1 MKKEYYKDYYH
12 AERNHWFFLAR
23 NKIIM
28 DYIRQLLADRDSDAP
43 LRILNVGVATGYTSV
58 LLKEF
63 GEITSIEYEE
73 SCYDFVKENVED
85 IGLQL
90 GSILELPFDDNSF
103 DLVCAF
109 DVVEHV
115 KEDQLAV
122 SELKRVC
129 KNQAHVVITVPAFM
143 SLWSNHDVINHHI
156 KRYRNTEILDLFNDS
171 SNILYSGYFNF
182 WLFPPVWFFRKINN
196 LFSVTDKTHAE
207 DEVSSDLTV
216 MSKPGLASKMI
227 YRLFASESG
236 RVLRGKTFPFGV
248 SILTSWQKAAS

>member
-1 MKKEYYKDYYH
+1 VKKEYYKDYYH

-28 DYIRQLLADRDSDAP
+28 DYIRKLLNERDNKLP
-43 LRILNVGVATGYTSV
+43 LKILNVGVATGYTSV

-63 GEITSIEYEE
+63 GDITSIEYEE
-73 SCYDFVKENVED
+73 SCYDFVKDNVED

-90 GSILELPFDDNSF
+90 GSILDLPFDDKSF

-115 KEDQLAV
+115 TEDELAV

-129 KNQAHVVITVPAFM
+129 KDEAHVVVTVPAFM
-143 SLWSNHDVINHHI
+143 SLWSNHDVINHHV
-156 KRYRNTEILDLFNDS
+156 KRYRNTEMVALFNDS
-171 SNILYSGYFNF
+171 DNIQYSGYFNF
-182 WLFPPVWFFRKINN
+182 WLFPPVWFFRKLNN

-216 MSKPGLASKMI
+216 MAKPGLASKII
-227 YRLFASESG
+227 YKLFASESG
-236 RVLRGKTFPFGV
+236 RVVRGKSFPFGV
-248 SILTSWQKAAS
+248 SILTSWRKSTL

>member
-12 AERNHWFFLAR
+12 AERNHWFFRAR

-28 DYIRQLLADRDSDAP
+28 DYIRQLLADRMDDTP
-43 LRILNVGVATGYTSV
+43 LKILNVGVATGFTSV

-90 GSILELPFDDNSF
+90 GSILELAFEDKSY

-115 KEDQLAV
+115 VEDELAV

-129 KNQAHVVITVPAFM
+129 KDDSHVVITVPAFM

-156 KRYRNTEILDLFNDS
+156 KRYKNSEILGLFNDAP
-171 SNILYSGYFNF
+171 NIQFSGYFNF
-182 WLFPPVWFFRKINN
+182 WLFPPVWFFRKLNN

-207 DEVSSDLTV
+207 DKVSSDLTM
-216 MSKPGLASKMI
+216 MSKPGMMSHLI
-227 YRLFASESG
+227 YKLFASESG
-236 RVLRGKTFPFGV
+236 RVLKGKSYLFGV
-248 SILTSWQKAAS
+248 SILTSWKKGA

>member
-1 MKKEYYKDYYH
+1 VKKEFYKDYYH
-12 AERNHWFFLAR
+12 HERNHWFFRAR

-28 DYIRQLLADRDSDAP
+28 DYIRQLTNEQRQKGSFKV
-43 LRILNVGVATGYTSV
+43 LNVGVATGYTSV

-63 GEITSIEYEE
+63 GDITSIEYEE
-73 SCYDFVKENVED
+73 SCYDFVKEKVED

-90 GSILELPFDDNSF
+90 GSILELPFEDNSF

-115 KEDQLAV
+115 EEDHLAV

-129 KNQAHVVITVPAFM
+129 KNEAFVVITVPAFM

-156 KRYRNTEILDLFNDS
+156 KRYRKAEILELFEDEP
-171 SNILYSGYFNF
+171 NIQHSTYFNF
-182 WLFPPVWFFRKINN
+182 WLFPLVWTFRKLNN
-196 LFSVTDKTHAE
+196 LLSVTDKTQTE

-216 MSKPGLASKMI
+216 MSKEGFASNMI
-227 YRLFASESG
+227 YKLFASESR
-236 RVLRGKTFPFGV
+236 RVLKGKTYPFGV
-248 SILTSWQKAAS
+248 SILTSWKKQA

>member
-1 MKKEYYKDYYH
+1 VKKEYYKDYYH

-28 DYIRQLLADRDSDAP
+28 DYIRQLLGERKDGKP
-43 LRILNVGVATGYTSV
+43 LKILNVGVATGYTSV

-73 SCYDFVKENVED
+73 SAYEFVMEHVED

-90 GSILELPFDDNSF
+90 GTILDLPFDDGSF

-115 KEDQLAV
+115 IEDELAV

-129 KNQAHVVITVPAFM
+129 KNDSHVVITVPAFM

-156 KRYRNTEILDLFNDS
+156 KRYRHAEILNLFNDP
-171 SNILYSGYFNF
+171 SNIQYSGYFNF
-182 WLFPPVWFFRKINN
+182 WLFPPVWFFRKLNN
-196 LFSVTDKTHAE
+196 LFSVTDKTHDE

-216 MSKPGLASKMI
+216 MSKPGLASKLI
-227 YRLFASESG
+227 FKIFASESG
-236 RVLRGKTFPFGV
+236 RVLKGKSFPFGV
-248 SILTSWQKAAS
+248 SILTSWKKAV

>member
-1 MKKEYYKDYYH
+1 
-12 AERNHWFFLAR
+12 
-23 NKIIM
+23 M
-28 DYIRQLLADRDSDAP
+28 DYIRQLLADRTDTKP
-43 LRILNVGVATGYTSV
+43 LKVLNVGVATGYTSV

-63 GEITSIEYEE
+63 GEISSIEYEE

-115 KEDQLAV
+115 IEDDVAV

-129 KNQAHVVITVPAFM
+129 KDDAFVVITVPAFM
-143 SLWSNHDVINHHI
+143 SLWSNHDEINHHI
-156 KRYRNTEILDLFNDS
+156 KRYRKNEILELFNDPA
-171 SNILYSGYFNF
+171 NIQYTGYFNF
-182 WLFPPVWFFRKINN
+182 WLFPLVWIFRKLNN
-196 LFSVTDKTHAE
+196 LFSVTDKTHDE

-216 MSKPGLASKMI
+216 MSKPGLISKLI
-227 YRLFASESG
+227 YKLFASESG
-236 RVLRGKTFPFGV
+236 RVLKGKSFPFGV
-248 SILTSWQKAAS
+248 SILTSWKKPVG

>member
-28 DYIRQLLADRDSDAP
+28 DYIRQLLAERKDDGP
-43 LRILNVGVATGYTSV
+43 LRILNVGCATGYTSV

-63 GEITSIEYEE
+63 GEISSIEYEE
-73 SCYDFVKENVED
+73 SCYEFVKENVED

-90 GSILELPFDDNSF
+90 GSILELPFEDNSF

-115 KEDQLAV
+115 VEDELAV

-129 KNQAHVVITVPAFM
+129 KNDSHVVITVPAFM

-156 KRYRNTEILDLFNDS
+156 KRYRKNEILELFKDPP
-171 SNILYSGYFNF
+171 NIQYSGYFNF
-182 WLFPPVWFFRKINN
+182 WLFPPVWFFRKLNN
-196 LFSVTDKTHAE
+196 LLSVTDKTHSE

-216 MSKPGLASKMI
+216 MSKQGFVSSMI
-227 YRLFASESG
+227 YKLFASESG
-236 RVLRGKTFPFGV
+236 RVLKGKSFPFGV
-248 SILTSWQKAAS
+248 SILTSWKKSA